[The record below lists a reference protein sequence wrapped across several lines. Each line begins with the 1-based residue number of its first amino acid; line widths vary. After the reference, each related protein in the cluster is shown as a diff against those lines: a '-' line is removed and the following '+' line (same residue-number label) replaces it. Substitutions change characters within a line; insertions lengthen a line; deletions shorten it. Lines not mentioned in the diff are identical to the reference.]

1 MDKCTTAGCRNE
13 PTFCDECVGALLDA
27 ELWRAFKNTRH
38 DAAVRIAARIDRGM
52 AALEDKT
59 IESLAWLELGE
70 IRKFVEAEF
79 LEKRWREG
87 GGRDGRSSRYS
98 FVDAC
103 SGREILGLL
112 IRAREIGDA
121 DLLLQVGPAVERR
134 KPTTIMGAA
143 AHEIVQ
149 EIERRMESPGSEPY
163 AMLAMLRNWIIERFR
178 LADTLRDQD
187 RERGAPSPPASGD
200 LEPE

>member
-1 MDKCTTAGCRNE
+1 MDKCTTGGCRNE

-70 IRKFVEAEF
+70 IRKFIEAEF
-79 LEKRWREG
+79 LDKRWRE
-87 GGRDGRSSRYS
+87 DGRSSRYK

-103 SGREILGLL
+103 SGREIFGLL
-112 IRAREIGDA
+112 IRAREMGDA
-121 DLLLQVGPAVERR
+121 DLLLQVSPAVERR
-134 KPTTIMGAA
+134 KPTTIMGAIA
-143 AHEIVQ
+143 REILE
-149 EIERRMESPGSEPY
+149 EIEQRMESPGSEPY
-163 AMLAMLRNWIIERFR
+163 ATLAMLRNWIIERFR

-187 RERGAPSPPASGD
+187 RERGTPSPPAGGD
-200 LEPE
+200 LHPE